1 MTTIDRMDLQHLKI
15 GFLGGGHM
23 GRALADALLKAGVP
37 TAQIIIAEPQAQTR
51 MQLQDSLGI
60 AAVSRGED
68 LPDDLHV
75 LLLAVKPQD
84 LPTALAP
91 LLRQLNE
98 STLIISIAAGVT
110 SEQLRALCGSSAR
123 VIRAMPNR
131 PASLGVGA
139 TALFAGAGA
148 RREDREIAEAL
159 LKTAGTVEW
168 ISNESL
174 MDVVTALSGSGPA
187 YFFLL
192 AEAMMDAAVAQ
203 GLPPEVARRLTA
215 ATLEG
220 AGVMCGQTD
229 DLASL
234 RQSVTSKGGTT
245 AAALAKFE
253 QSNLKELVAEAMQ
266 AAILRGQALS
276 QQTSGDA

>member
-1 MTTIDRMDLQHLKI
+1 MTTIERMELQHLKI

-37 TAQIIIAEPQAQTR
+37 SSQIVIAEPQAQTR
-51 MQLQDSLGI
+51 MQLQESLGI
-60 AAVSRGED
+60 ATVSRGED
-68 LPDDLHV
+68 LPNDLHV

-84 LPTALAP
+84 LLPALTP
-91 LLRQLNE
+91 LLSKLNQ

-110 SEQLRALCGSSAR
+110 SEQLRALCGGGAR
-123 VIRAMPNR
+123 VMRAMPNR

-139 TALFAGAGA
+139 TALFAGEGA
-148 RREDREIAEAL
+148 RREDRQVAEAL

-168 ISNESL
+168 ISDESL

-192 AEAMMDAAVAQ
+192 AEAMRDAAIAQ
-203 GLPPEVARRLTA
+203 GLPPEVARRLAA
-215 ATLEG
+215 ATLAG
-220 AGVMCGQTD
+220 AGAMCGQTN
-229 DLASL
+229 DLATL

-245 AAALAKFE
+245 AAALAQFE
-253 QSNLKELVAEAMQ
+253 QANLKKLVAEAMQ

>member
-1 MTTIDRMDLQHLKI
+1 MTTIKRMELQHLQI

-23 GRALADALLKAGVP
+23 GRALADALIKAGVP
-37 TAQIIIAEPQAQTR
+37 SSQIIIAEPQAQTR
-51 MQLQDSLGI
+51 MQLQESLGI
-60 AAVSRGED
+60 AAVSRGEE
-68 LPDDLHV
+68 LPDDLDV

-91 LLRQLNE
+91 LSRKLNE

-110 SEQLRALCGSSAR
+110 SEQLCVLCGGNAR

-148 RREDREIAEAL
+148 RIEDRRVAEAL
-159 LKTAGTVEW
+159 LNTAGTVEW

-192 AEAMMDAAVAQ
+192 AEAMMDAASAQ
-203 GLPPEVARRLTA
+203 GLPPEVARRLAA

-220 AGVMCGQTD
+220 AGAMCSQTD
-229 DLASL
+229 DLATL

-245 AAALAKFE
+245 AAALAQFE
-253 QSNLKELVAEAMQ
+253 QANLKKLVAEAMQ